1 MTALKKAKHPQFTLF
16 FFFQIKHNDKVSR
29 NVFLTDTG
37 PPPKGINTFENNSTM
52 NYKTGGERER
62 SFGLKA
68 WGRK

>member
-1 MTALKKAKHPQFTLF
+1 MTKFPGM
-16 FFFQIKHNDKVSR
+16 S
-29 NVFLTDTG
+29 FLLTQA
-37 PPPKGINTFENNSTM
+37 PPKGINTFENNSTM